1 MAASE
6 RRALLA
12 KTIATVSPP
21 PAAPPPFPSS
31 PLMDLAY
38 ENYQPGFG
46 LLLVIALCGLVC
58 LAACALC
65 RLRRRRE
72 ESCSR
77 GRCSECCHGLLCT
90 SHRRLSRW
98 WPPELTRTPR
108 GLRRVAVT
116 YRLRVPASRVR
127 YVPEAQGGLPP
138 GPHAPYGLRVPWQPR
153 WGVLPLPL
161 PLSLPLT
168 PTPPLPVPVPASAPA
183 PVPLTRWARERT
195 GLSAVVSLNLARAL
209 ILTLTLTL
217 TEA

>member
-1 MAASE
+1 MAHTLPASE

-98 WPPELTRTPR
+98 RPPELTRTPR
-108 GLRRVAVT
+108 GLRRVTVT

-138 GPHAPYGLRVPWQPR
+138 RRHALYGVRVPWQPR

-161 PLSLPLT
+161 PLPF
-168 PTPPLPVPVPASAPA
+168 P
-183 PVPLTRWARERT
+183 
-195 GLSAVVSLNLARAL
+195 
-209 ILTLTLTL
+209 
-217 TEA
+217 

>member
-1 MAASE
+1 MREVCRKPTIAVCSRWGKQ

-138 GPHAPYGLRVPWQPR
+138 GPHVLHVLARVR
-153 WGVLPLPL
+153 
-161 PLSLPLT
+161 
-168 PTPPLPVPVPASAPA
+168 VPASA
-183 PVPLTRWARERT
+183 VPYARGTAGGASSSRRAT
-195 GLSAVVSLNLARAL
+195 STSARVVRDRV
-209 ILTLTLTL
+209 
-217 TEA
+217 